1 MVPCHPIPPQ
11 KTDTFSQRH
20 RGSTQHSPNTSD
32 EWEVYLTLGNLIAG
46 KSYLGEELPLTS
58 NEVLTVKDYVFTAF
72 ATGSANNVRSGEY
85 MAEEA
90 S

>member
-72 ATGSANNVRSGEY
+72 ATGSANNV
-85 MAEEA
+85 
-90 S
+90 